1 MLLLPPP
8 TLIEPAQVGSLTRG
22 WKIAVIFTHLA
33 IAGALL
39 VLAISSRVVGKPT
52 WWLGY
57 EAYPPFFLLLV
68 LPFLGPIAVIIT
80 TVRISRF
87 VPLAGIASTVL
98 LAVTGAVDISRTPGV
113 ALGELV
119 LAGCTAV
126 ATIAALA
133 GRRRS
138 VKIGL

>member
-8 TLIEPAQVGSLTRG
+8 SLVEPAQVGSLTRG
-22 WKIAVIFTHLA
+22 WKIAVISTHLA

-39 VLAISSRVVGKPT
+39 VLAISSRMIGKPT

-57 EAYPPFFLLLV
+57 EAYPAFFLLLV
-68 LPFLGPIAVIIT
+68 LPFLGPLVVIIT
-80 TVRISRF
+80 TVRVSRF

-98 LAVTGAVDISRTPGV
+98 LAVTGVIDLSNTPGV

-126 ATIAALA
+126 TTIAALA

>member
-1 MLLLPPP
+1 MSLLPPP
-8 TLIEPAQVGSLTRG
+8 SLIEPAQVGSLTRG
-22 WKIAVIFTHLA
+22 WKIAVIVTHLA

-39 VLAISSRVVGKPT
+39 VLAISSRMVGKPT

-57 EAYPPFFLLLV
+57 EADPAFILLLV
-68 LPFLGPIAVIIT
+68 LPFLGPIVVIIA
-80 TVRISRF
+80 TVRISRL
-87 VPLAGIASTVL
+87 VPLAGVASTAL
-98 LAVTGAVDISRTPGV
+98 LAATGVVDISRTPGV